1 MSQWSKDDLLVLFNE
16 IEDPRIERKKL
27 YPLNEVL
34 FLTLYSAL
42 VNAESWRSIE
52 LTGNERI
59 DFLRN
64 FFEYKNGIPS
74 HQTIGRI
81 FSLLK
86 PAVFE
91 AFLLKWN
98 LLLYGPTEG
107 KQIALDGKT
116 LRGSYDKSKDQEAL
130 HLLNVCAVD
139 SGILL
144 TQKEVGA
151 KTNEITI
158 VPEVLKSLDIK
169 NAMISVDALNTQKDI
184 AELIIKSKADYTL
197 ALKGNHKNLNQSVEK
212 LFLNKCDQNHKECIE
227 KDHGRISTRCYDII
241 SVNKLNLPQ
250 SVDWK
255 GLQSVGR
262 VQIKTDKND
271 KVTNETRYYLLSYND
286 LDLFAK
292 SSRKHWVVESFH
304 WILDVTF
311 SEDASRKRK
320 DHAPRNFSLIRKFA
334 INILKTVK
342 GKLSI
347 PNTRLKSA
355 MNPEFLQSS
364 LVQSGFKLRN
374 ANIF

>member
-16 IEDPRIERKKL
+16 IEDPRLERKKL

-34 FLTLYSAL
+34 FLTLYAAL
-42 VNAESWRSIE
+42 VSAESWRSIE
-52 LTGNERI
+52 LTGEERI

-81 FSLLK
+81 FSLIK
-86 PAVFE
+86 PAILE
-91 AFLLKWN
+91 IFLLKWN
-98 LLLYGPTEG
+98 MLLYGTTEG

-116 LRGSYDKSKDQEAL
+116 LRRSYDKSKNQEAL

-151 KTNEITI
+151 KTNEITV
-158 VPEVLKSLDIK
+158 VPDVLKSLDLK
-169 NAMISVDALNTQKDI
+169 GAMISVDALNTQKNI
-184 AELIIKSKADYTL
+184 AELIVESKANYTL
-197 ALKGNHKNLNQSVEK
+197 ALKGNHKNLNQSVEE
-212 LFLNKCDQNHKECIE
+212 LFLKKNDQNYLENTE
-227 KDHGRISTRCYDII
+227 KDHGRISTRIYDII
-241 SVNKLNLPQ
+241 SVNKLILPQ
-250 SVDWK
+250 SADWK
-255 GLQSVGR
+255 GLQAVGR
-262 VQIKTDKND
+262 VQVFTEKNSKT
-271 KVTNETRYYLLSYND
+271 TSETRYYLLSYSD

-292 SSRKHWVVESFH
+292 SSRKHWVIESFH

-311 SEDASRKRK
+311 GEDASRKRK

-342 GKLSI
+342 GNLSI
-347 PNTRLKSA
+347 PNTRLKAA
-355 MNPEFLQSS
+355 MNPEFLQSA
-364 LVQSGFKLRN
+364 LIQSGFKLIN
-374 ANIF
+374 ASCF